1 MANKFNGFLN
11 NVGQGLLG
19 PKGNLGDFQ
28 HASRLYVGNAFR
40 LAPKVKFLYHVHF
53 ELGPTVKS
61 NLKKFNT
68 ELDMLVKNADLPQF
82 SVATT
87 EQRNQY
93 NRKRNLVQKIE
104 YNPVNIVFHDDNLH
118 LTTQMWKQYYAY
130 MFADHNTAKITGAYN
145 RTAYLDQPLGVKYGM
160 DNNAS
165 APFFTSITI
174 YQLSR
179 QTFQSFKLIS
189 PLITAWQH
197 DQVNQEDGGGTSENQ
212 MTIAYE
218 SVVYSNGRV
227 SQGNPDGFATLY
239 YDTTPSPLG
248 LAGGGGSNS
257 IFGEDGIL
265 EGFADVIGDFSD
277 GDFAANPLGTIIKGI
292 NLYQNTKN
300 ISSESIRNEGYSIV
314 KEVIGDTTG
323 APVSGVG
330 NVIFPKNSGTGGSN
344 ISTGAAVLLGVGAL
358 ANVFRGKTE
367 SDVRQ
372 ELEDNP
378 GLAEDLAKRTTFQQ
392 SMNNQGI
399 NDLNSQNDAWDNLTN
414 DQKAGFVDRTKNN
427 LTNILNG
434 IGLG

>member
-28 HASRLYVGNAFR
+28 HASRLYVGNSFR

-68 ELDMLVKNADLPQF
+68 ELDMLVKNADLPKFQI
-82 SVATT
+82 ATV

-93 NRKRNLVQKIE
+93 NRKRNLQQKIE
-104 YNPVNIVFHDDNLH
+104 YSPVNITFHDDNLH
-118 LTTQMWKQYYAY
+118 LTTQLWKQYYSY
-130 MFADHNTAKITGAYN
+130 MFADERTARITGSYN
-145 RTAYLDQPLGVKYGM
+145 RTSYLDQPLGVSYGM
-160 DNNAS
+160 DNNSS

-174 YQLSR
+174 YQMSR
-179 QTFQSFKLIS
+179 HTFQSFKLLA
-189 PLITAWQH
+189 PVITSWNH
-197 DQVNQEDGGGTSENQ
+197 DTVDQTDGGGTSENQ
-212 MTIAYE
+212 MSVAYE

-239 YDTTPSPLG
+239 YDNIPSPLG

-257 IFGEDGIL
+257 IFGEDGII

-277 GDFAANPLGTIIKGI
+277 GDFAANPLGTIVKGI
-292 NLYQNTKN
+292 NLYKNTKN
-300 ISSESIRNEGYSIV
+300 ISKESLRTEGFNII

-330 NVIFPKNSGTGGSN
+330 NIAFPKSSGTGGSN
-344 ISTGAAVLLGVGAL
+344 VSTAQAALLGVGVL
-358 ANVFRGKTE
+358 ANVFKNKTE
-367 SDVRQ
+367 ADARQ
-372 ELEDNP
+372 EINDSP
-378 GLAEDLAKRTTFQQ
+378 GLAEDLAKRTVFQQ
-392 SMNNQGI
+392 EMNSQGVGDI
-399 NDLNSQNDAWDNLTN
+399 NSQNDAWDNLN
-414 DQKAGFVDRTKNN
+414 QNQKDSFVARTKDNF
-427 LTNILNG
+427 TNIYKG
-434 IGLG
+434 IVG